1 MCDWI
6 GIEEVVAIVDAGSF
20 AGAARALGTSTSH
33 ISRAVA
39 ELEQKLQGELFHRTT
54 RKVGLTDLGRTLV
67 EHFRRLIQDRDEA
80 LAWASGD
87 GEPHGELRISCS
99 IALGERFVAPI
110 VRRFAQRF
118 PALSVTMDL
127 SNRMVDII
135 AEGYDLAI
143 RTGQLGDPRLTGTRL
158 ASRKLILCASRD
170 YVEHRGAPQSIA
182 ALAEFDCLVG
192 SAQTWHFRD
201 QGRDI
206 AYRPSGRW
214 RCNSGVAVLDA
225 MLADMGISQLPEFY
239 LKGHIGQ
246 ELVELLPQYRVADE
260 PIWGAYSRRRH
271 LTPKLRQ
278 MLAYLAEGLGPA
290 LDTDGAA
297 MDYAADGRI

>member
-1 MCDWI
+1 MRDWL
-6 GIEEVVAIVDAGSF
+6 GIEEVVAIADAGSF

-39 ELEQKLQGELFHRTT
+39 ELEHRLQGDLFHRTT
-54 RKVGLTDLGRTLV
+54 RKVSLTDLGRPLV

-80 LAWASGD
+80 LAWAVGD
-87 GEPHGELRISCS
+87 GEPHGEIRISCS
-99 IALGERFVAPI
+99 TALGERFVAPI
-110 VRRFAQRF
+110 VRRFAQSF
-118 PALSVTMDL
+118 PAVSVTMDL
-127 SNRMVDII
+127 SNRMVDIV

-143 RTGQLGDPRLTGTRL
+143 RTGQLGDPRLAGVRL
-158 ASRKLILCASRD
+158 ASRKLILCASKT
-170 YVEHRGAPQSIA
+170 YVEKRGRPKSIA
-182 ALAEFDCLVG
+182 DLDRFDCLVG

-201 QGRDI
+201 HGEDV

-225 MLADMGISQLPEFY
+225 VLAGMGVSQLPEFY
-239 LKGHIGQ
+239 LRGHIG
-246 ELVELLPQYRVADE
+246 EDLVELLAQHRVADE

-278 MLAYLAEGLGPA
+278 ILAQLSEELGPA
-290 LDTDGAA
+290 LEGK
-297 MDYAADGRI
+297 GLS